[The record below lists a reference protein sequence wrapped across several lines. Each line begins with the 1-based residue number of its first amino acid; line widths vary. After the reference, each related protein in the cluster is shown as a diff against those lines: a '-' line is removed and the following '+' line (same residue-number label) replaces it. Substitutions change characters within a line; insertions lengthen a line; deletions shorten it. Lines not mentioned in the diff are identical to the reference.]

1 MTPDPRYTP
10 VDLDLRPLG
19 AFGRFFADYAWVA
32 AAVIVVAAVVLAF
45 VLYRQWRDIGLR
57 TPRTTSSVAAGTTA
71 LFPLLLTLGLNAH
84 YSAGSDVVRGL
95 GWFPGSV
102 VTLVSADGPGQ
113 EGDLLLLTDV
123 AGNRCAYTVTES
135 VIGDDGAGTV
145 RLEPIAS
152 QCSERFDLH
161 AT

>member
-19 AFGRFFADYAWVA
+19 AFGRLFADYAWNV

-45 VLYRQWRDIGLR
+45 VLYWQWRDNGLR
-57 TPRTTSSVAAGTTA
+57 TPRFTSAFAAGTTA
-71 LFPLLLTLGLNAH
+71 VFPLLLTLGLNAH
-84 YSAGSDVVRGL
+84 FTASGDVVRGL
-95 GWFPGSV
+95 GWLPGSV
-102 VTLVSADGPGQ
+102 VTRVSADGPGH

-123 AGNRCAYTVTES
+123 SGNRCAYTVTALA
-135 VIGDDGAGTV
+135 IGDDGAGTV
-145 RLEPIAS
+145 SLEPIAS

-161 AT
+161 AS

>member
-19 AFGRFFADYAWVA
+19 AFGRFFADYAWAA

-57 TPRTTSSVAAGTTA
+57 TPRITSAVAAGTAA
-71 LFPLLLTLGLNAH
+71 LFPLILTLLMHAQYSDANA
-84 YSAGSDVVRGL
+84 VVHGL
-95 GWFPGSV
+95 GWFPGSA
-102 VTLVSADGPGQ
+102 VTLVSVGGSGQ

-123 AGNRCAYTVTES
+123 AGNRCAYTVTAS
-135 VIGDDGAGTV
+135 AIGDDGAGTV
-145 RLEPIAS
+145 QLEPIVS

>member
-10 VDLDLRPLG
+10 VDLDLHPLG
-19 AFGRFFADYAWVA
+19 AFGQFFADYAWVA

-45 VLYRQWRDIGLR
+45 VLYWQGRDNGLR
-57 TPRTTSSVAAGTTA
+57 TPRITSAVAAGTAA
-71 LFPLLLTLGLNAH
+71 LFPLILTLVLHAQYSDANA
-84 YSAGSDVVRGL
+84 VVHGL

-102 VTLVSADGPGQ
+102 VTRVSADGPGQ

-123 AGNRCAYTVTES
+123 AGNRCAYTVAAS
-135 VIGDDGAGTV
+135 GIGDDGAGTV
-145 RLEPIAS
+145 RLEPIVS

-161 AT
+161 AS